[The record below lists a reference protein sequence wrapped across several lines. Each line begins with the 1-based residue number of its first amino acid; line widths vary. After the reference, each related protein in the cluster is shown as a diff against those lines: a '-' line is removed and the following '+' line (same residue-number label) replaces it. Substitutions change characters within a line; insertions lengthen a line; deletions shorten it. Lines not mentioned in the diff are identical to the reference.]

1 MDRHKFYLFTNHLL
15 LLPGNRY
22 EIQHYVYSIWHIAN
36 PETANRSLED
46 IDAYYRTKPS
56 LIVVGDRDAIC
67 RGRPQQYIDHEEEEI
82 KRTAESKG
90 VAQPVFAEHLEWTS
104 DSK

>member
-1 MDRHKFYLFTNHLL
+1 MDCHKFYLLANHLL
-15 LLPGNRY
+15 LLSRNRY
-22 EIQHYVYSIWHIAN
+22 EILRYVYFNWDITD

-56 LIVVGDRDAIC
+56 LIVVGDRDAIS
-67 RGRPQQYIDHEEEEI
+67 RGRPQKYIDHEEEEI

-90 VAQPVFAEHLEWTS
+90 VARPVFAEHLEWTS
-104 DSK
+104 DSR